1 VGTTSVVLAV
11 VFRSHAGKVCKG
23 LKVGRAS
30 HFGGVN
36 ACIDVD
42 QGKMAPRFKISATVF
57 TFSSLLAVST
67 MGALAYTQLY
77 GPTEEEKEKMIV
89 SGTPEVVYML

>member
-1 VGTTSVVLAV
+1 
-11 VFRSHAGKVCKG
+11 
-23 LKVGRAS
+23 
-30 HFGGVN
+30 
-36 ACIDVD
+36 
-42 QGKMAPRFKISATVF
+42 
-57 TFSSLLAVST
+57 

>member
-1 VGTTSVVLAV
+1 
-11 VFRSHAGKVCKG
+11 
-23 LKVGRAS
+23 
-30 HFGGVN
+30 
-36 ACIDVD
+36 
-42 QGKMAPRFKISATVF
+42 MAPRFKISATVF